1 MSNNAGKNILNLI
14 VEENLASA
22 QQMIKDQLS
31 GKLSS
36 ALDSK
41 FEEFASTIFE
51 SKKSKK
57 KKDWDGDGKLE
68 SDKDEVWGS
77 RKKAANA
84 EGKWLNEDTYCE
96 DGECEDAEHG
106 EIDDEE
112 TEDSESDDQE
122 EETDSD
128 DKGGKKGK
136 KKSKKKKQE
145 EEDEDGE

>member
-22 QQMIKDQLS
+22 QQMIKDRLS

-57 KKDWDGDGKLE
+57 AKKDWDGDGEVECPECKGDGGGLCEECTGLINKL
-68 SDKDEVWGS
+68 
-77 RKKAANA
+77 
-84 EGKWLNEDTYCE
+84 
-96 DGECEDAEHG
+96 
-106 EIDDEE
+106 
-112 TEDSESDDQE
+112 
-122 EETDSD
+122 
-128 DKGGKKGK
+128 
-136 KKSKKKKQE
+136 
-145 EEDEDGE
+145 